1 MLITCS
7 LFYIN
12 RGRKKESEHE
22 KILMYGFA
30 SFWFSIAL
38 ARSFFYFS
46 DYFLEATYTGDLIT
60 IIETFDIVN
69 YTFLYFYLYI
79 FFYMLINV
87 ISLSLIFIW
96 FSIKLKQEFQSLS
109 SVMAVGF
116 TIFLI
121 GWVFEATIIKSL
133 KIIHPAIPP
142 ILVIGGALI
151 AISPL
156 VTNLEFFSKG
166 FTNWFVLVSIICI
179 LVFLGLT
186 SFTNLPLFVIS
197 LVIIMIS
204 SFILIMVIIYIVI
217 NVVKKVRTPESPAL
231 EKSGELKDFL
241 KIFSKP
247 KAFTKE
253 EINFYIE
260 KKICLVCKSKI
271 SRLNYVCP
279 GCEVLY
285 CVRCSEALINLE
297 NACWVCE
304 TPLNELKSKQ
314 EGGDKNDFLVV

>member
-1 MLITCS
+1 ML
-7 LFYIN
+7 
-12 RGRKKESEHE
+12 
-22 KILMYGFA
+22 LMYGFA

-38 ARSFFYFS
+38 ARTFFYFS
-46 DYFLEATYTGDLIT
+46 DYFLEGTYTGNLNT
-60 IIETFDIVN
+60 IFETFDIVN

-79 FFYMLINV
+79 FIYMLINV

-96 FSIKLKQEFQSLS
+96 FSIKSKQEFQALS
-109 SVMAVGF
+109 SVMAIGF
-116 TIFLI
+116 TMLLI
-121 GWVFEATIIKSL
+121 GWVFEAMIIKSL
-133 KIIHPAIPP
+133 NIIHPAIPP
-142 ILVIGGALI
+142 ILVIGGAII

-156 VTNLEFFSKG
+156 ITNLEFFSKG
-166 FTNWFVLVSIICI
+166 FTNWFVLTSIICI
-179 LVFLGLT
+179 LVFLGLI
-186 SFTNLPLFVIS
+186 SFTNIPPFALS
-197 LVIIMIS
+197 LVIILIS
-204 SFILIMVIIYIVI
+204 SFVFIMVIIYIVI
-217 NVVKKVRTPESPAL
+217 SIVKRVRTPESL
-231 EKSGELKDFL
+231 ELKKSEELKDFL

-247 KAFTKE
+247 QAFTKE

-304 TPLNELKSKQ
+304 TPLNKLISKQ
-314 EGGDKNDFLVV
+314 EGEEKNDFLAV